1 MLHGRLRRRKWKAL
15 HNEARCDMSDQR
27 SPRDNERGAGIVEYA
42 LLVGLIAIAAV
53 TGIALFGSSIAQ
65 SVSSS
70 SEAVAATQ
78 GSTTTTLPVNQEK
91 DVETDESGDVKFQEV
106 DGKVRIDQINAADG
120 WTAKVTKDNGSRATV
135 RLTNDTTGERVVVT
149 SWVNKKGQLKT
160 RIR

>member
-1 MLHGRLRRRKWKAL
+1 MA
-15 HNEARCDMSDQR
+15 DQR
-27 SPRDNERGAGIVEYA
+27 SSRDNERGAGIVEYA

-53 TGIALFGSSIAQ
+53 TGIAFFGSSLGG

-70 SEAVAATQ
+70 SEALAGTQ

-106 DGKVRIDQINAADG
+106 DGKVRIDQINPADG